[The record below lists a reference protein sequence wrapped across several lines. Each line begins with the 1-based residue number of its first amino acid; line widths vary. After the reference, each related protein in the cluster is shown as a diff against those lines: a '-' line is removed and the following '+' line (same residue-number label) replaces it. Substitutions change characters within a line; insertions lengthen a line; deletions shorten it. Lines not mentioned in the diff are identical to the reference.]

1 MIIDNVASQNMALQ
15 DDLIKLAKTLHDV
28 IEEII
33 AGDDKTN
40 ENLAM
45 HQKWI
50 KENIIKGK

>member
-1 MIIDNVASQNMALQ
+1 MIIDIVASQNMALQ